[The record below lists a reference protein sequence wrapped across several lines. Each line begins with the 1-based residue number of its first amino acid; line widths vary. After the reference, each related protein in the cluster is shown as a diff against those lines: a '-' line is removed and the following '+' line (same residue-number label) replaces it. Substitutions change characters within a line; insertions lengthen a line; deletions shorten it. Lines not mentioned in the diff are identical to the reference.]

1 MTEHT
6 KKRSSCCCCK
16 CFLLVFVHNILNAY
30 FMGATHSWKP
40 QFFGCSCC
48 CCSFRSLLLC
58 MCQSNL
64 PWKHIMLLTSCC
76 YFIHI
81 WALSGKCFFGNLDA
95 NHFSLWNFRFT
106 SFYITGISVGLA
118 CFSPIFYGCRA
129 LSLSFSHSFSFQC
142 IKKFKGC
149 FLLLLF
155 LLLC

>member
-95 NHFSLWNFRFT
+95 SCQSLFPVKFSLHIFLYHWNF
-106 SFYITGISVGLA
+106 SG
-118 CFSPIFYGCRA
+118 
-129 LSLSFSHSFSFQC
+129 LSLFFSD
-142 IKKFKGC
+142 
-149 FLLLLF
+149 FLWLSRSLSLF
-155 LLLC
+155 LSFLFFSMYQKI